1 MPHGAIP
8 YPFGDCQ
15 VCSDKATGVH
25 YGVATCEGCK
35 VHLANHLYTWLF
47 AIQSVVFLY
56 AYAATVTAI
65 TTLSFYRT
73 TNVQRM
79 CIAR

>member
-47 AIQSVVFLY
+47 AIQSVVFYMRMLRLLLLSLLL
-56 AYAATVTAI
+56 VFFTA
-65 TTLSFYRT
+65 R
-73 TNVQRM
+73 RM
-79 CIAR
+79 CNACA